1 MVWASDYDASWML
14 DEVFWAFPSRRRPQ
28 DSPRTFWSDYISW
41 LAWICLVSLSDEL
54 EEVAGEKEV
63 WVSLQTA
70 VPVTQTG
77 ISGKNQ

>member
-1 MVWASDYDASWML
+1 M
-14 DEVFWAFPSRRRPQ
+14 
-28 DSPRTFWSDYISW
+28 
-41 LAWICLVSLSDEL
+41 SLSDEL